1 MNFFIIFFVIFVLGV
16 LIGFMVIP
24 QPDASE
30 KEPSTETEVPLKVAA
45 EAAVSETSVQPV
57 RAAGE
62 IKPPKLIKKVD
73 PVYPEEARKAEVE
86 GTVILEA
93 TTDRDGQVQNIKIL
107 RSVPLLDQAAVDALK
122 QWVYEPMIIDGH
134 PQGVVFTVTV
144 VFKLN

>member
-1 MNFFIIFFVIFVLGV
+1 
-16 LIGFMVIP
+16 
-24 QPDASE
+24 
-30 KEPSTETEVPLKVAA
+30 
-45 EAAVSETSVQPV
+45 
-57 RAAGE
+57 
-62 IKPPKLIKKVD
+62 VD

-134 PQGVVFTVTV
+134 PTRSSFYGNSG
-144 VFKLN
+144 L